1 MLNKILDPLQ
11 KLLWGLCFITVVAF
25 LVIFPVTETGC
36 NTCARAVCYVFGFD
50 GFEGH
55 WLNGN
60 LDEIVEAGPYPKAI
74 KNAQKFE
81 RWEKKSVEKQKKR
94 AAKQRKTAAKRKTS
108 ESKTNTENMRV
119 FGYTYP
125 SRYMLVYDLSGD
137 YDKALE
143 WAKKR
148 EEIPRPAERQGV
160 VCGSILPSQY
170 EFAAVARLH
179 YKAGDKKQAFLDY
192 VDLYNNAVMAGS
204 KPLEEQ
210 DSSKIA
216 EIIDHMQFLLTLH
229 ERDEPIRYQYY
240 QETSCFDYLGFLAF
254 MDAEYEKLGKPSEYE
269 AAMAYYH
276 GLENEAAL
284 KAYWAARLINE
295 KDVSSYSMNDRPVR
309 QE

>member
-1 MLNKILDPLQ
+1 
-11 KLLWGLCFITVVAF
+11 
-25 LVIFPVTETGC
+25 
-36 NTCARAVCYVFGFD
+36 
-50 GFEGH
+50 
-55 WLNGN
+55 
-60 LDEIVEAGPYPKAI
+60 
-74 KNAQKFE
+74 
-81 RWEKKSVEKQKKR
+81 
-94 AAKQRKTAAKRKTS
+94 
-108 ESKTNTENMRV
+108 
-119 FGYTYP
+119 
-125 SRYMLVYDLSGD
+125 
-137 YDKALE
+137 
-143 WAKKR
+143 
-148 EEIPRPAERQGV
+148 V